1 MEAYEKGLDGKLAIW
16 ASKKYKGHRLPP
28 REDILESYDNE
39 NNN

>member
-16 ASKKYKGHRLPP
+16 ASKKYKGHCMPP
-28 REDILESYDNE
+28 REDILEDYNKG